1 MLLNAFTMNCVGHI
15 HQGLWTRHD
24 TKQLEYTSLEP
35 WLELAQLCE
44 RGRFD
49 AIFLADVVGLYDTFK
64 GSGDTSF
71 VEAMQVPA
79 NDPMLLIP
87 AMATVTQH
95 LGFAFTSSVL
105 QAHPFTFARQL
116 STLDHLT
123 GGRVG
128 WNVVTSYLPNAARNL
143 GYADL
148 PPHDERYER
157 AEEYLAVCYALT
169 EGSWADDA
177 VLADRARRIYA
188 DPARVRPIRHVGRFY
203 EVEGP
208 HLAEP
213 SPQRTPVL
221 FQAGSSSRG
230 RDFAATHAECA
241 FIVSSSRG
249 SGAIAADIRARA
261 VSFGRRPDDIKVFA
275 GVSPV
280 VGGTEAEAHA
290 KRDELFAQLSLDAGL
305 AHLSGN
311 LGVDLSSIDPQR
323 PLESLHTEGVRGPVK
338 SLLDSAPAGTRT
350 FGDLVKL
357 NMTGQFMVGTPTQ
370 IADRMQRLY
379 DDGVDGFNLVY
390 ATTPGTFA
398 DFIDAVMPILT
409 ERNLVQHDY
418 SPGPLRKK
426 LFGSARLPPSH
437 PAHRFRSWEQPLR

>member
-15 HQGLWTRHD
+15 HQGLWVRDDTR
-24 TKQLEYTSLEP
+24 QREYTSLDP

-44 RGRFD
+44 RGRLD
-49 AIFLADVVGLYDTFK
+49 AIFLADVIGTYDTYG
-64 GSGDTSF
+64 GSAATSF
-71 VEAMQVPA
+71 REAMQVPA

-87 AMATVTQH
+87 AMATVTEH

-116 STLDHLT
+116 TTLDHLT
-123 GGRVG
+123 RGRVG
-128 WNVVTSYLPNAARNL
+128 WNVVTSYLQNAARNL
-143 GYADL
+143 GFGEL

-157 AEEYLAVCYALT
+157 AEEYLEVCYALT

-177 VLADRARRIYA
+177 VLADRVRGVYT

-203 EVEGP
+203 NVEGP

-221 FQAGSSSRG
+221 FQAGSSARG
-230 RDFAATHAECA
+230 RDFAAAHAECA

-249 SGAIAADIRARA
+249 GGAIAADLRARA
-261 VSFGRRPDDIKVFA
+261 VAFGRLPSDIKVFA

-280 VGGTEAEAHA
+280 VGGTEAEANA

-311 LGVDLSSIDPQR
+311 LGVDLNSIDPDR
-323 PLESLHTEGVRGPVK
+323 PLESLRTEGVRGPVK

-370 IADRMQRLY
+370 IADRMQRRY

-398 DFIDAVMPILT
+398 DFITEVVPILV
-409 ERNLVQHDY
+409 ERGLVQREY
-418 SPGPLRKK
+418 TPGPLRQK
-426 LFGSARLPPSH
+426 LFGSPRLPSSH
-437 PAHRFRSWEQPLR
+437 PAHRFRSWAQPLR

>member
-15 HQGLWTRHD
+15 HQGLWARRD
-24 TKQLEYTSLEP
+24 TKQREYTSLEP
-35 WLELAQLCE
+35 WLELAKLCE

-49 AIFLADVVGLYDTFK
+49 AVFLADVIGLYDTFK
-64 GSGDTSF
+64 GSADTSLQR
-71 VEAMQVPA
+71 AMQVPA

-87 AMATVTQH
+87 AMATATEH

-116 STLDHLT
+116 STLDHIT

-143 GYADL
+143 GFDDL

-177 VLADRARRIYA
+177 VVADRARGIYT
-188 DPARVRPIRHVGRFY
+188 DPARVRPINHSGRFY
-203 EVEGP
+203 DVEGP

-213 SPQRTPVL
+213 SPQRMPVL
-221 FQAGSSSRG
+221 FQAGSSERG

-249 SGAIAADIRARA
+249 GGAIAADIRARTA
-261 VSFGRRPDDIKVFA
+261 GFGRHPNHIKVFA

-280 VGGTEAEAHA
+280 VGGTEAEANA
-290 KRDELFAQLSLDAGL
+290 KADELFAQLSLEAGL

-311 LGVDLSSIDPQR
+311 LGVDLSSIDKDR
-323 PLESLHTEGVRGPVK
+323 PLESLRTQGVRGPVK
-338 SLLDSAPAGTRT
+338 SLLDSAPPGTRT

-370 IADRMQRLY
+370 IADRLQRRY
-379 DDGVDGFNLVY
+379 EDGVDGFNLVY
-390 ATTPGTFA
+390 ATTPTTFV
-398 DFIDAVMPILT
+398 DFIDAVVPILN
-409 ERNLVQHDY
+409 ERGLVQRDY
-418 SPGPLRKK
+418 APGTFREK
-426 LFGSARLPPSH
+426 LFGYARLPPSH
-437 PAHRFRSWEQPLR
+437 PAHRFRSWA